1 VDKKKRHFNHEFNKD
16 NYMQWLFICHFF
28 CIIIV
33 MYMDGIMTL
42 ELVGYVPI
50 KIYLKKLEENFSMQE
65 ILTAL

>member
-1 VDKKKRHFNHEFNKD
+1 
-16 NYMQWLFICHFF
+16 
-28 CIIIV
+28 

-42 ELVGYVPI
+42 ELGGYVPI